1 MRRSFLALVLVA
13 LNGCAWMAASAFASD
28 ASERLGP
35 DTFMVAVG
43 GGAFA
48 SHLDESLLYQCAATV
63 DRAGF
68 DSFTITAHYITSNGG
83 YGIMNATRAV
93 AYLRAFKGA
102 PAHPENS
109 YSAKELLTSLVAY
122 R

>member
-1 MRRSFLALVLVA
+1 
-13 LNGCAWMAASAFASD
+13 MAASAFASD

-43 GGAFA
+43 GGASA
-48 SHLDESLLYQCAATV
+48 SHLDESLLYQCAATA

-68 DSFTITAHYITSNGG
+68 DSFTITSRYVATNGG
-83 YGIMNATRAV
+83 YALMNASRAV
-93 AYLRAFKGA
+93 AYFQAFKGA
-102 PAHPENS
+102 PTRPENS
-109 YSAKELLTSLVAY
+109 YWVKDLLKSLVAY